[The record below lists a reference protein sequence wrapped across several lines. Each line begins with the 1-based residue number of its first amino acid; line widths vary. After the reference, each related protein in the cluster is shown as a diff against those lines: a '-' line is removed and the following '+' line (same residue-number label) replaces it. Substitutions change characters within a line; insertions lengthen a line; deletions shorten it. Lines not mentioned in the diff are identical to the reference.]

1 MDVERIVQPAY
12 CVIGHEGST
21 VDGAGFVQR
30 LWQLTNEQF
39 GEAAHLARRTA
50 DGRLHA
56 AWGCM
61 SALDRS
67 FAPWEDFDKGLYLA
81 GFEAEPGAV
90 PLDGWV
96 RWDVPGYEAIR
107 VPAGEGAFAEAL
119 AYLEAEGLELAMA
132 QQDYTDPAT
141 GRDDLVFPIRR
152 L

>member
-21 VDGAGFVQR
+21 ADGEGFVMR
-30 LWQLTNEQF
+30 LWQLSNERF
-39 GEAAHLARRTA
+39 AEAAHLAKREA

-81 GFEAEPGAV
+81 GFEALPDVV
-90 PLDGWV
+90 PPEGWV

-107 VPAGEGAFAEAL
+107 EPAGEGAFAEAL
-119 AYLEAEGLELAMA
+119 KYLESEGLELVLA
-132 QQDYTDPAT
+132 QQDYTDTAT
-141 GRDDLVFPIRR
+141 GRNYLVFPIRR